1 VANITITELD
11 GRSAADIMHAQT
23 SALGGETTVA
33 EARAYFAASSSRR
46 LAVLADDGLYRG
58 ALTPADLPDDADP
71 GRRAVE
77 VAGPR
82 ATVGPDAPATLARDL
97 LLASEA
103 RRIPVVDAGGR
114 FLGIVSLSSSREWF
128 CGTG

>member
-58 ALTPADLPDDADP
+58 ALTPADLPETP
-71 GRRAVE
+71 IR
-77 VAGPR
+77 
-82 ATVGPDAPATLARDL
+82 
-97 LLASEA
+97 
-103 RRIPVVDAGGR
+103 AGGR
-114 FLGIVSLSSSREWF
+114 SRSPGRGRPSGRTRRPRWRATSCWPARPAGSRSSTPAAASWASSR
-128 CGTG
+128 